1 MRVFAMKVLHID
13 RFAGRKLSAGRLL
26 SALTVGMTLTALISP
41 SVISSSA
48 WAQLSMPGGNPGDV
62 ATGRGHVGAAPV
74 KPSLPPPEAIPGAKA
89 REPAA
94 PNTHISGDMEPTEAL
109 FDAINR
115 GDIASAR
122 DAINRGADMNGVN
135 ILGMTPMELSVD
147 LGRNDISFLLLS
159 NRGEDSGR
167 GSRAVGRDALATAP
181 AHIPAGRAAQMGN
194 RPGAAGKPVPGK
206 AAQPANTPVAAKPVA
221 TPKLFA
227 NDGGTPLPSAGFLGF
242 DSRSAAN

>member
-1 MRVFAMKVLHID
+1 MKVLHID
-13 RFAGRKLSAGRLL
+13 RFAGRNLSAGRVL
-26 SALTVGMTLTALISP
+26 SALTVGVMLTALIP
-41 SVISSSA
+41 SSA
-48 WAQLSMPGGNPGDV
+48 RAQLSMPGSNPGDV
-62 ATGRGHVGAAPV
+62 ATGRGHGGGGGAV
-74 KPSLPPPEAIPGAKA
+74 KPTLPPPEAIPGAKA

-94 PNTHISGDMEPTEAL
+94 PNTHLSGDMEPTEAL

-167 GSRAVGRDALATAP
+167 GSRAVGRDAPASTP
-181 AHIPAGRAAQMGN
+181 AHAQAGKVAQGSN
-194 RPGAAGKPVPGK
+194 RPVAVGKPVPNR
-206 AAQPANTPVAAKPVA
+206 AAQAMNIPVAAKPVA

-242 DSRSAAN
+242 DSRSN

>member
-1 MRVFAMKVLHID
+1 MRVSAMKVLRID
-13 RFAGRKLSAGRLL
+13 RFAGRTLSAGRLL
-26 SALTVGMTLTALISP
+26 SALTVGVTLAAL
-41 SVISSSA
+41 ISSSA
-48 WAQLSMPGGNPGDV
+48 WAQLAMPGGNPGDV
-62 ATGRGHVGAAPV
+62 ATGRGHTGSASV
-74 KPSLPPPEAIPGAKA
+74 KPALPPPEAIPGAKA

-94 PNTHISGDMEPTEAL
+94 PLTKVTGDMEPTEAL

-167 GSRAVGRDALATAP
+167 GSRAVGHDALATAP
-181 AHIPAGRAAQMGN
+181 ARRQAGKVAQTGN
-194 RPGAAGKPVPGK
+194 RPAAEGKSVRGK
-206 AAQPANTPVAAKPVA
+206 AAQAVNIPVAAKPVA

-227 NDGGTPLPSAGFLGF
+227 NDGGTPLPNAGFLGF
-242 DSRSAAN
+242 DSRSTAN